1 MALRSL
7 VVKMK
12 ALPRQVPG
20 PRAFANAPKPKD
32 GNWGEIMQELENS
45 SKYSSTKELARAIEP
60 MLEEGLRATKEKVRK
75 DIWRYR
81 GLTLLLTVVGFSSA
95 GYLRAYLRAR
105 L

>member
-7 VVKMK
+7 VVKVK
-12 ALPRQVPG
+12 ALPRRVLG
-20 PRAFANAPKPKD
+20 PRAFAKPKD
-32 GNWGEIMQELENS
+32 DNWGKIMQELENS